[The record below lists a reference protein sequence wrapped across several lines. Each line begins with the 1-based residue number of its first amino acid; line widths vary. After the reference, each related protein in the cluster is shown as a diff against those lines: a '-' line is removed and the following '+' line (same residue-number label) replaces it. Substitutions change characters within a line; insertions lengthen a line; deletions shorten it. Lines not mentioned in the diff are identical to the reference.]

1 VLIEVLTSVV
11 VSAAGLRA
19 CAARDLPAG
28 VQTCAATDRAA
39 GPKTGDFSPA
49 TPGSAQDPAQPAT
62 DKKPKGGKKPK
73 SEKTPKSEKKP
84 KKKNGPSTDKP
95 APDDPI
101 DQEAVDG
108 GTGVRFVWKQH
119 PSLRFGSV
127 LRVDFQAK
135 FQEDA
140 HSSYP
145 DAKTAAGL
153 ETFELHRNRIGIEGN
168 LFKHIEYEV
177 ERELTEQE
185 LTDDDVTAGVT
196 PKSPWKDV
204 DVNLTYV
211 KNAQIQIGKFKVPFG
226 LDQLTGVS
234 HNDFV
239 YRSQGANYLAP
250 ARDIGAM
257 VHGRFFK
264 HGLNY
269 WAGVFRHDGDN
280 ARSKKI
286 QGGDETFAAR
296 LTGAPFRKLGAA
308 FAALEV
314 GTAFAVSA
322 LSDDSFRP
330 NGLRGRTVM
339 TQDTF
344 YTPVYVKGR
353 RHRWEGDVD
362 WTAGPVSARAE
373 YTWLTD
379 DRLQQGILEN
389 DLPDAR
395 ARAWYVAGT
404 WLVTGE
410 DKKRPVKAA
419 NDFLRG
425 GIGAVEVAGRYERLW
440 FDSAGGT
447 DTPTRAN
454 RSETILTSGE
464 KVLTLGVNWTLNRF
478 IKVQINGIRERVE
491 DPGRSPVPNGAAFWS
506 RVLRLQ
512 FVL

>member
-1 VLIEVLTSVV
+1 MLIDTLACVLLWTACLAAGTPQD
-11 VSAAGLRA
+11 VSAG
-19 CAARDLPAG
+19 
-28 VQTCAATDRAA
+28 AA
-39 GPKTGDFSPA
+39 GGY
-49 TPGSAQDPAQPAT
+49 QDPAQQTPEKEPKAE
-62 DKKPKGGKKPK
+62 KK
-73 SEKTPKSEKKP
+73 PKSEKKP
-84 KKKNGPSTDKP
+84 KANKKKAGPKSDKP
-95 APDDPI
+95 APDEPV
-101 DQEAVDG
+101 DQEVDG
-108 GTGVRFVWKQH
+108 PGVRFVWKQH
-119 PSLRFGSV
+119 PSLRFGSI

-135 FQEDA
+135 FQEDVQ
-140 HSSYP
+140 SSYP
-145 DAKTAAGL
+145 DAKTTVGL
-153 ETFELHRNRIGIEGN
+153 ETFQLHRNRVGIEGQ
-168 LFKHIEYEV
+168 LFKHIEYEL

-185 LTDDDVTAGVT
+185 LTDDEVRAGLT
-196 PKSPWKDV
+196 PKSAWKDV
-204 DVNLTYV
+204 NVNLTYM
-211 KNAQIQIGKFKVPFG
+211 KNAQIRIGKFKVPFG

-250 ARDIGAM
+250 ARDIGAA

-286 QGGDETFAAR
+286 QGGDQTVAGR

-308 FAALEV
+308 FASLDL
-314 GTAFAVSA
+314 GTAFALSA

-330 NGLRGRTVM
+330 NGLRGRTVL

-344 YTPVYVKGR
+344 YSPVYVKGHR
-353 RHRWEGDVD
+353 RRWEGDID
-362 WTAGPVSARAE
+362 WMAGPVSARAE

-379 DRLQQGILEN
+379 DRLQQGIADN

-404 WLVTGE
+404 WIVTGE
-410 DKKRPVKAA
+410 KKTRPVKAA
-419 NDFLRG
+419 EDFLRG
-425 GIGAVEVAGRYERLW
+425 GVGAVEVAARYERIW
-440 FDSAGGT
+440 YDSAGGT

-464 KVLTLGVNWTLNRF
+464 HVLTLGVNWTINRF
-478 IKVQINGIRERVE
+478 VKLQINGIREHVE
-491 DPGRSPVPNGAAFWS
+491 DPARSPVPDGAAFWS
-506 RVLRLQ
+506 RIVRFQ